1 MSVGRKRMI
10 KHLFCFFFT
19 FFNLLFSHYSAFL
32 SKKKLVVG
40 AKILKDTILASTCI
54 VSVKIILF
62 FLQNMDTNESV
73 TLDIPVPVMTT
84 IVSNSSELT
93 KLKNA
98 NKELFH
104 FAVSTLLQNKDK

>member
-1 MSVGRKRMI
+1 
-10 KHLFCFFFT
+10 
-19 FFNLLFSHYSAFL
+19 
-32 SKKKLVVG
+32 
-40 AKILKDTILASTCI
+40 
-54 VSVKIILF
+54 
-62 FLQNMDTNESV
+62 MDTSESV

-84 IVSNSSELT
+84 VVSNSSELT